1 MAETFGSL
9 IDKLSIT
16 NIKLYHQ
23 EDVAQEKGADD
34 KQVANAKRKISVLN
48 RQRNAL
54 IEEIDTLFEEV
65 IEGKKP
71 VPKVFRQFKDY
82 GKK

>member
-1 MAETFGSL
+1 METFGSL
-9 IDKLSIT
+9 IDKLSIV

-23 EDVAQEKGADD
+23 EDVAQEEGADD
-34 KQVANAKRKISVLN
+34 GQVANAKRKISVLN

-54 IEEIDTLFEEV
+54 IEEIDVLFEEV
-65 IEGKKP
+65 IEGKRP
-71 VPKVFRQFKDY
+71 VPKAFRQLKDY

>member
-1 MAETFGSL
+1 METFGSL
-9 IDKLSIT
+9 IDKLSIV

-23 EDVAQEKGADD
+23 EDIAQQEGAND
-34 KQVANAKRKISVLN
+34 KIVANAKRKISILN

-54 IEEIDTLFEEV
+54 IEEIDVLFEEV
-65 IEGKKP
+65 IEGKRP
-71 VPKVFRQFKDY
+71 VPEVFKQLKDY

>member
-1 MAETFGSL
+1 METFGSL
-9 IDKLSIT
+9 IDKLSIV

-23 EDVAQEKGADD
+23 EDVAQEEGADD
-34 KQVANAKRKISVLN
+34 KQIANAKRKISVLN

-54 IEEIDTLFEEV
+54 IEEIDILFEEV
-65 IEGKKP
+65 IEGKRP
-71 VPKVFRQFKDY
+71 VPKAFHQLKDY

>member
-1 MAETFGSL
+1 METLGSL
-9 IDKLSIT
+9 IDKLGVT

-23 EDVAQEKGADD
+23 EDIAQEEGAED
-34 KQVANAKRKISVLN
+34 KKVADAKRKISVLN

-54 IEEIDTLFEEV
+54 IEEIDVLFEGV
-65 IEGKKP
+65 ITKKISVP
-71 VPKVFRQFKDY
+71 VVFRQLKDY

>member
-1 MAETFGSL
+1 METFGSL
-9 IDKLSIT
+9 IDKLSIV

-23 EDVAQEKGADD
+23 EDVAQEEGADD

-54 IEEIDTLFEEV
+54 IEEIDVLFEEI

-71 VPKVFRQFKDY
+71 VPKAFRQLKDY